1 MSVRHIQQGNT
12 LMSDVDKNQTALY
25 ISSHSILHYIV
36 DNIQI
41 NLLVERINQYA
52 VPRIDILYIE
62 G

>member
-1 MSVRHIQQGNT
+1 
-12 LMSDVDKNQTALY
+12 MSDVDKNQTALY